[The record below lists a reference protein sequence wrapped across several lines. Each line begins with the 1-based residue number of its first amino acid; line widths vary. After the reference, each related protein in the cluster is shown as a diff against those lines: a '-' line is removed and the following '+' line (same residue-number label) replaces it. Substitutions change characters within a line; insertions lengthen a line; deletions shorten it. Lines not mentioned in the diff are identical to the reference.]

1 MAYTTKTKV
10 EEYLND
16 AVNLTDDYFSSIL
29 SIVETKIDSV
39 SNNTYGSTTVTEYL
53 NLENSTTKI
62 YLKHPI
68 ITITLLQYNKIDEF
82 NPDWE
87 DLDYAIIDS
96 DYGEVSL
103 YQPVVGN
110 KSLKVTY
117 TYGYSTIPKQIETLA
132 TLMCSLEVLKKVVH
146 TKALEDDSSDISLG
160 GINITN
166 GFKNSLEL
174 IRMTK
179 RDINELFSLYLGTN
193 SNVV

>member
-10 EEYLND
+10 ESYLND
-16 AVNLTDDYFSSIL
+16 AVTLTDDYFSSIL

-68 ITITLLQYNKIDEF
+68 ITITLLQYNKLDEF

-96 DYGEVSL
+96 GYGEVSL
-103 YQPVVGN
+103 YQPVQGN

-132 TLMCSLEVLKKVVH
+132 TLMCALEVLKKVVH